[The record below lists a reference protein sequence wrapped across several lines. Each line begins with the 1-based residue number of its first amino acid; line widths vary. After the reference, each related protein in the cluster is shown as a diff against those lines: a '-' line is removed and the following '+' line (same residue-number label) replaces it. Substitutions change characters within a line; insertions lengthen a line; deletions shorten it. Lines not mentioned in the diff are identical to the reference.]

1 MSEIDS
7 PLRQSAPDTSRDAWP
22 AVASLALGSFA
33 SVTTEFLPVGVLPD
47 VVKSFGVSAG
57 HGGLMMTLPGLF
69 AALAAPG
76 VLLVGKRIDRR
87 TLLLALSV
95 LLLAS
100 ALTSAVST
108 QFGWMLLGR
117 AMVGASLGAF
127 WSMALAVAGRLV
139 RADHVHYAAA
149 AVFGGATTA
158 MIVGVPFGTFV
169 ADLTSWRGAFLAA
182 AALSAIA
189 LIVQIVALPALAA
202 TSSATPGAARLLAFA
217 RNRMAQRSMATITLL
232 FAAHFGTYTFLV
244 PLLNEAGFAGKDAT
258 WVLLAYGA
266 FGFLSN
272 ALASRYVARSL
283 RHTLLGATV
292 LMAVTLLALPAAT
305 GLRGAVLALV
315 ALWGVAWGAL
325 PLALNMWHRQIR
337 DIEDET
343 VSAMF
348 TLTTQV
354 GIGCGTVLAGY
365 IVDARGLGAN
375 YVTGAAVAA
384 LAVLVIVLLPVK
396 GTVEA
401 PVKGL
406 NQRELAQ

>member
-1 MSEIDS
+1 M
-7 PLRQSAPDTSRDAWP
+7 
-22 AVASLALGSFA
+22 
-33 SVTTEFLPVGVLPD
+33 
-47 VVKSFGVSAG
+47 
-57 HGGLMMTLPGLF
+57 
-69 AALAAPG
+69 
-76 VLLVGKRIDRR
+76 
-87 TLLLALSV
+87 
-95 LLLAS
+95 
-100 ALTSAVST
+100 
-108 QFGWMLLGR
+108 
-117 AMVGASLGAF
+117 
-127 WSMALAVAGRLV
+127 
-139 RADHVHYAAA
+139 
-149 AVFGGATTA
+149 
-158 MIVGVPFGTFV
+158 
-169 ADLTSWRGAFLAA
+169 
-182 AALSAIA
+182 
-189 LIVQIVALPALAA
+189 
-202 TSSATPGAARLLAFA
+202 
-217 RNRMAQRSMATITLL
+217 
-232 FAAHFGTYTFLV
+232 
-244 PLLNEAGFAGKDAT
+244 
-258 WVLLAYGA
+258 LLAYGA

-401 PVKGL
+401 PVK
-406 NQRELAQ
+406 RAESA

>member
-1 MSEIDS
+1 MCPCRWTVPAFVLDSSAPFIARRPPPAPLIHRRLNALRSAGWRFMSEIDS

-244 PLLNEAGFAGKDAT
+244 PLLNEAGSRVRTRRGCCSRTARSVSSRMRSRAAT
-258 WVLLAYGA
+258 WRAACVTRC
-266 FGFLSN
+266 S
-272 ALASRYVARSL
+272 ARL
-283 RHTLLGATV
+283 
-292 LMAVTLLALPAAT
+292 
-305 GLRGAVLALV
+305 
-315 ALWGVAWGAL
+315 
-325 PLALNMWHRQIR
+325 
-337 DIEDET
+337 
-343 VSAMF
+343 
-348 TLTTQV
+348 
-354 GIGCGTVLAGY
+354 C
-365 IVDARGLGAN
+365 
-375 YVTGAAVAA
+375 
-384 LAVLVIVLLPVK
+384 
-396 GTVEA
+396 
-401 PVKGL
+401 
-406 NQRELAQ
+406 